1 MSTKT
6 LQIVVAIGS
15 AVALL
20 GCDRVGQI
28 DPTLLNR
35 YQVAMESRESSLR
48 KPQEPL
54 GLLRPPEAVDL
65 PKLNVSKDPQTG
77 KSRIRLTLDQVVSRT
92 LANSQ
97 DILVVSYDPS
107 ANRQDIIK
115 ADAAFDAIVFA
126 AYQYQKQE
134 QFPYQIGQATDT
146 KSYEYEVG
154 VKGTTTTG
162 AQWQIAHTMTRTW
175 DNSAFDTF
183 NTRFEPSVQ
192 LQFTQ
197 PLLRNAGPE
206 FNLANLKIA
215 KLTYQTSVAAFRQKI
230 EEMIDTAI
238 GDYWQLVQAR
248 QQYEIT
254 RALLDKTLE
263 TYERVKNRS
272 GLDATAVEIK
282 QAEAAVE
289 SRRATLIAVEKAVYD
304 AQDNLVRLMADSQIN
319 LLGNYEIIPDTPPG
333 AEPVKFD
340 MADQLATALAHNPAL
355 EQARLAIS
363 TADVH
368 VVIAKNQA
376 LPKID
381 LTGAY
386 GITGGDGGEDKFQGS
401 YSSLANV
408 DFQNYSIGLN
418 AEYPPENRAALADV
432 RHTQL
437 DRLKAIATLQNTA
450 DQVAVQVKERIRQID
465 TTALEV
471 RAQRAAVEANRVQLQ
486 ALEDTERIKGKL
498 TPEFLQLKLQAQ
510 ESLANAQSAELTAI
524 VNFNT
529 ALTDLSR
536 ATGTL
541 FEQQRVQIALP
552 AVIGERPWPKDSVSP
567 ATVPPSQVPAEQP

>member
-6 LQIVVAIGS
+6 LQIIVAIGS

-35 YQVAMESRESSLR
+35 YQEAMVSRESSVR

-65 PKLNVSKDPQTG
+65 PKLNIAKDPQTG
-77 KSRIRLTLDQVVSRT
+77 KSRIHLTLDQVVSRT

-107 ANRQDIIK
+107 ANREDIIK

-134 QFPYQIGQATDT
+134 QFANQVGAASDT
-146 KSYEYEVG
+146 KTYEYEVG
-154 VKGTTTTG
+154 VKQTTITG

-175 DNSAFDTF
+175 DNATTDIL

-197 PLLRNAGPE
+197 PLLRNAWPE
-206 FNLANLKIA
+206 YNLASLKIA
-215 KLTYQTSVAAFRQKI
+215 KLTYQSSVAAFRQKI
-230 EEMIDTAI
+230 EEIIDTAI

-254 RALLDKTLE
+254 RALLDKTIE
-263 TYERVKNRS
+263 TYERVKNRRE
-272 GLDATAVEIK
+272 LDATDVEIK
-282 QAEAAVE
+282 QALAAVE
-289 SRRATLIAVEKAVYD
+289 TRRATLIRAQKTVYD
-304 AQDNLVRLMADSQIN
+304 AQDSLVRLMGDSQIN
-319 LLGNYEIIPDTPPG
+319 LLSNYEIIPDAPPG
-333 AEPVKFD
+333 AEPIKFD
-340 MADQLATALAHNPAL
+340 MADQLATALAHNPLL

-363 TADVH
+363 VADVN
-368 VVIAKNQA
+368 VVIARNQA

-381 LTGAY
+381 LTGGY
-386 GITGGDGGEDKFQGS
+386 GITGTDHSFN
-401 YSSLANV
+401 SSIESFADV
-408 DFQNYSIGLN
+408 DFQNYFIGVN
-418 AEYPPENRAALADV
+418 AEYPPANRAALADV
-432 RHTQL
+432 RHRQL
-437 DRLKAIATLQNTA
+437 DRLKAIATMQNTA
-450 DQVAVQVKERIRQID
+450 DQVAALVKERIRQID

-486 ALEDTERIKGKL
+486 ALEDTERIKGRL
-498 TPEFLQLKLQAQ
+498 SPEFLQVKLQAQ
-510 ESLANAQSAELTAI
+510 ESLADAQSAELAAI

-541 FEQQRVQIALP
+541 FEQQRVQVSLP
-552 AVIGERPWPKDSVSP
+552 AVIGEKPWPKDSASP
-567 ATVPPSQVPAEQP
+567 VAVPPIQVPAEQP